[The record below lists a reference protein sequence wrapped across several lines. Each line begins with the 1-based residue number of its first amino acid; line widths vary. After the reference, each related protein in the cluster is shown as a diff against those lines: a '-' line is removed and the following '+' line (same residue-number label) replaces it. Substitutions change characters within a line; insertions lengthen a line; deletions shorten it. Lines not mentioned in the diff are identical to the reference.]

1 MRDMSIVGEV
11 TDTLGLLGKA
21 VSWLRDRKDPAR
33 LQAQRLIQ
41 AFEAYGI
48 ARQQI
53 PRVMPLSLRLP
64 NAIFSRPTALKLHIT
79 PELLD
84 WSAEYLCLD
93 RAWLDGVSD
102 TEQAHILEV
111 HYKSAHRYCEW
122 FSSRCQVSG
131 CEQRY
136 LTVWKTVGQPIG
148 SNGAAGP
155 LCLVYEELFEG
166 LDGHELSRYW
176 LLSDHW
182 IWHHPP
188 CVSNMIAVVEIAR
201 SQGIFILG
209 RDARPGALEKLEAGQ
224 LLIPQLFNDSRG
236 AWYPED
242 LVRPLP
248 GKDSEWR
255 KAMWLDAQQYLK
267 RISSSESDSEPKEP
281 EQHHL

>member
-1 MRDMSIVGEV
+1 MSIVGEV

-53 PRVMPLSLRLP
+53 PRVMPLSLRQP
-64 NAIFSRPTALKLHIT
+64 NAIFSKAASLKLHIT

-93 RAWLDGVSD
+93 RAWLDGV
-102 TEQAHILEV
+102 TEQAHVLEDN
-111 HYKSAHRYCEW
+111 YKSAHEYHEW
-122 FSSRCQVSG
+122 FSSRYLTSR

-136 LTVWKTVGQPIG
+136 LTACKTVGQSIG
-148 SNGAAGP
+148 PDGAGP

-176 LLSDHW
+176 LLSNHWVLDHS
-182 IWHHPP
+182 P
-188 CVSNMIAVVEIAR
+188 CVSNMLAVVEIAR
-201 SQGIFILG
+201 TQGIFVLG

-224 LLIPQLFNDSRG
+224 LLIPQLFNDHRG
-236 AWYPED
+236 VWYPED
-242 LVRPLP
+242 LVLPLP

-255 KAMWLDAQQYLK
+255 KALWLDAQQYLK
-267 RISSSESDSEPKEP
+267 RSSSSESDSESEEP